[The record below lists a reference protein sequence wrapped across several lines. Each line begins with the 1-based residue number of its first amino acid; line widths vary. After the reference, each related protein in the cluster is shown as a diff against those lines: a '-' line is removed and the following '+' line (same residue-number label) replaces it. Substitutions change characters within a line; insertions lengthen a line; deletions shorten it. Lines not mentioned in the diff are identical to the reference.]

1 MSKWFNALVWAVS
14 AMLVTMPLQ
23 ADEYVETQWKEL
35 VPEGYKPP
43 PVRSQ
48 AFYDANP
55 ELANQPELDA
65 PMVAELDGKKVKIP
79 GYVVQLEGD
88 ADKVTQFLLV
98 PYYGACV
105 HVPPPPPNQII
116 LVDFPEGVKYED
128 TFDAVWVEGVIHVER
143 VEGDVAVVGYRLTA
157 ATVKP
162 FSY

>member
-1 MSKWFNALVWAVS
+1 MMKKILLIIALMGIAFY
-14 AMLVTMPLQ
+14 AQ
-23 ADEYVETQWKEL
+23 ADEYTNTAWKEL

-65 PMVAELDGKKVKIP
+65 PMVQALDNKKIKIP

-98 PYYGACV
+98 PYYGACI

-116 LVDFPEGVKYED
+116 LVDFAQGVKYED
-128 TFDAVWVEGVIHVER
+128 TFDVVWVEGTMQVER
-143 VEGDVAVVGYRLTA
+143 VEGDVAVVGYRLA
-157 ATVKP
+157 ADNVFP
-162 FSY
+162 YY

>member
-1 MSKWFNALVWAVS
+1 MIYIRQLLVIVL
-14 AMLVTMPLQ
+14 MLFCAQSFAT
-23 ADEYVETQWKEL
+23 EYQNTQWKEL
-35 VPEGYKPP
+35 VPAGYKPP

-65 PMVAELDGKKVKIP
+65 PVVESLDGKKIKIP

-98 PYYGACV
+98 PYFGACI
-105 HVPPPPPNQII
+105 HVPPPPPNQIV

-128 TFDAVWVEGVIHVER
+128 TFDAVWVEGTIQVER
-143 VEGDVAVVGYRLTA
+143 VEGGIAVVGYRMTA
-157 ATVKP
+157 ATVTP
-162 FSY
+162 YY

>member
-1 MSKWFNALVWAVS
+1 MMKKILLIIALMGIAFY
-14 AMLVTMPLQ
+14 AQ
-23 ADEYVETQWKEL
+23 ADEYTNTAWKEL

-65 PMVAELDGKKVKIP
+65 PMVQALDNKKIKIP

-98 PYYGACV
+98 PYYGACI

-116 LVDFPEGVKYED
+116 LVDFAQGVKYED
-128 TFDAVWVEGVIHVER
+128 TLDVVWVEGTMQVER
-143 VEGDVAVVGYRLTA
+143 VEGDVAVVGYRLA
-157 ATVKP
+157 ADNVFP
-162 FSY
+162 YY

>member
-1 MSKWFNALVWAVS
+1 MMKFLTALLVVS
-14 AMLVTMPLQ
+14 ISLFTPVHAEDYVT
-23 ADEYVETQWKEL
+23 THWKEL

-65 PMVAELDGKKVKIP
+65 PMVESLDGKKIKIP

-88 ADKVTQFLLV
+88 ADKVT
-98 PYYGACV
+98 
-105 HVPPPPPNQII
+105 HVPPPPPNQIV
-116 LVDFPEGVKYED
+116 LVDFAEGVKYED
-128 TFDAVWVEGVIHVER
+128 TFDAVWVEGTIHVER

-157 ATVKP
+157 ATVTP
-162 FSY
+162 YY

>member
-1 MSKWFNALVWAVS
+1 MKYMITLLTAVVLALTPLAANAS
-14 AMLVTMPLQ
+14 
-23 ADEYVETQWKEL
+23 EYQTTHWKEL

-65 PMVAELDGKKVKIP
+65 PMVASLDGKKIKIP

-105 HVPPPPPNQII
+105 HVPPPPPNQIV
-116 LVDFPEGVKYED
+116 LVDFPDGVKYED
-128 TFDAVWVEGVIHVER
+128 TFDAVWVEGEIKVER

-157 ATVKP
+157 ATVTP
-162 FSY
+162 FYQ